1 MRANRNEYVDALMAR
16 RHNGLVKVLTGIR
29 RCGKSYL
36 LSVLFKERL
45 VAEGVPEDHIIEIP
59 LDKMEFAHCRDA
71 VRLGEHVKS
80 ALVRDERWNYV
91 FVDEVQ
97 LTRKVLPPDVDLA
110 RIAPEDREDAYLTFY
125 DTLNDLRQM
134 DKVDVYVTGSN
145 SKMLSKDID
154 TNFADRGF
162 QIRVHPLS
170 FAEYCE
176 ANRSI
181 RPLGH
186 GKSAA

>member
-1 MRANRNEYVDALMAR
+1 M
-16 RHNGLVKVLTGIR
+16 
-29 RCGKSYL
+29 
-36 LSVLFKERL
+36 
-45 VAEGVPEDHIIEIP
+45 
-59 LDKMEFAHCRDA
+59 
-71 VRLGEHVKS
+71 
-80 ALVRDERWNYV
+80 
-91 FVDEVQ
+91 
-97 LTRKVLPPDVDLA
+97 DLA

-176 ANRSI
+176 AKRSI